1 MLTRLL
7 QCRTVIP
14 SLYVVQWQTKLLR
27 KGAWD
32 GIRPIQTP
40 MRHKKLKNSDDWGPY
55 WRLFVYFGA
64 FCIVWFIRGLLYS
77 LIPEKYYT
85 VVTIDT
91 WKMHNWY
98 EIINI
103 LRTTILAE
111 LFVSTTLTLLPLY
124 FAFFE
129 ARWRFLNEHF
139 LTCFFATQN
148 KRSRIFCSA
157 FFSFVQ
163 NCRCPQLN
171 PGYCS

>member
-1 MLTRLL
+1 MIGDHIDTSSYILKLFY
-7 QCRTVIP
+7 CVI
-14 SLYVVQWQTKLLR
+14 
-27 KGAWD
+27 
-32 GIRPIQTP
+32 
-40 MRHKKLKNSDDWGPY
+40 
-55 WRLFVYFGA
+55 
-64 FCIVWFIRGLLYS
+64 IRGLLYS
-77 LIPEKYYT
+77 LIPEKYCT

-103 LRTTILAE
+103 LRSTILAK
-111 LFVSTTLTLLPLY
+111 LFVSTTLMLLPLY
-124 FAFFE
+124 FAYSFLKLDDV
-129 ARWRFLNEHF
+129 FLNEHF

-163 NCRCPQLN
+163 YCQCSQLN